1 MISEGSTASV
11 DFSSLPPP
19 QPSLTSFLT
28 LTPLRHNERLKDHK
42 LQL

>member
-11 DFSSLPPP
+11 DFSSLPNPVWQVSWP
-19 QPSLTSFLT
+19 